1 MARIMTR
8 KPTLALV
15 SIIATVVIFII
26 TISSNSSPSSATGTT
41 LAAENNNVLH
51 PNRPVILKPGSNTGK
66 SKETTV
72 HDIADASDYDPL
84 QGPVPVSSQKLS
96 QGGPIMPHL
105 GNETIKA
112 ELGRASWKLF
122 HTILARYPEKPTAEE
137 REALSSYIYLF
148 SRVYPCGECA
158 SHFQKL
164 LKKFPPQTSSRI
176 AASQWGCHVHNQV
189 NSRLGKK
196 IFDCNTIAEKYQC
209 GCADDGDD
217 GATEAETEEGM
228 QAGSQSTGS
237 KESKDHTEEF
247 LKVEDRLRG
256 IHIESKEGLTKGG

>member
-15 SIIATVVIFII
+15 SIIATIVIFII
-26 TISSNSSPSSATGTT
+26 TISSNSSPSSASDTS
-41 LAAENNNVLH
+41 LAANNNNILH
-51 PNRPVILKPGSNTGK
+51 PNRPVILKPGSNT
-66 SKETTV
+66 KETTV
-72 HDIADASDYDPL
+72 HDIADANDYDPL

-196 IFDCNTIAEKYQC
+196 IFDCGTIAEKYQC
-209 GCADDGDD
+209 GCVDDGDV
-217 GATEAETEEGM
+217 GATEAEPEEGVP
-228 QAGSQSTGS
+228 GSQSTGS
-237 KESKDHTEEF
+237 KESKDHIEEF